1 MEELR
6 AQDAQLRSTQA
17 ELDRAREE
25 LRQHKEVPPP
35 DTYCEYSICRLL
47 TACET
52 VYQPQFWCQN
62 CVSDAGICGFS
73 LVVAWAPAFP
83 VLPVFVGTWA
93 VFWFCW
99 HCDYGR
105 YNSDTCSSRS
115 TLAAPFSGV
124 QMFKMS
130 VSMRPDI
137 RNTQVDDTSGMAY
150 RFGRYAWLS

>member
-1 MEELR
+1 MQVREVEELR
-6 AQDAQLRSTQA
+6 APAAQLRSTQA

-52 VYQPQFWCQN
+52 VYQPQFWCRN
-62 CVSDAGICGFS
+62 SVSDAGFCGFS

-83 VLPVFVGTWA
+83 VLPVLVGAWA

-99 HCDYGR
+99 YCDYGR

-115 TLAAPFSGV
+115 TLSAPFSGV
-124 QMFKMS
+124 QMF
-130 VSMRPDI
+130 
-137 RNTQVDDTSGMAY
+137 
-150 RFGRYAWLS
+150 FGNY

>member
-1 MEELR
+1 MAWRNKILSRIFNSLPFPTMIECRYARWRSYGLR
-6 AQDAQLRSTQA
+6 PLSCAVRRRSSTGP
-17 ELDRAREE
+17 ARSCDNT
-25 LRQHKEVPPP
+25 RKCHPP

-52 VYQPQFWCQN
+52 VHQPQFWCRN
-62 CVSDAGICGFS
+62 SVSDAGFCGFS

-83 VLPVFVGTWA
+83 VLPVLVGAWA

-115 TLAAPFSGV
+115 TLSVPFRGV
-124 QMFKMS
+124 QMF
-130 VSMRPDI
+130 
-137 RNTQVDDTSGMAY
+137 
-150 RFGRYAWLS
+150 F